1 MKKQINSSWYKIT
14 ADELKNKKYL
24 KRDISELIKEA
35 GYKERVKT
43 KIQFLPR
50 VLTSSNIQKNKEETL
65 PRKYINY
72 LHTNFRKRAKSNK
85 QKSLNKKDSIIKNEG
100 MSNKEKIMKI
110 YKRNINKDELKKED
124 EICFYCLSY
133 LEDPILLECSHKI
146 CKKCLDEMILF
157 DKFLKINGDNIEIK
171 VKKSPSEI
179 FGINNFKT
187 Q

>member
-65 PRKYINY
+65 PRKYIILNFNY
-72 LHTNFRKRAKSNK
+72 YKNFIS
-85 QKSLNKKDSIIKNEG
+85 KN
-100 MSNKEKIMKI
+100 
-110 YKRNINKDELKKED
+110 
-124 EICFYCLSY
+124 
-133 LEDPILLECSHKI
+133 ILL
-146 CKKCLDEMILF
+146 
-157 DKFLKINGDNIEIK
+157 
-171 VKKSPSEI
+171 
-179 FGINNFKT
+179 
-187 Q
+187 